1 MSVFKSVNV
10 PCPACHKLVE
20 FSAVYSVNADRRPD
34 LRDAIIKQRFQRQ
47 ACPSCQETF
56 RLDPELHY
64 FDAGRGQWIAAFPA
78 ARLGDWAELE
88 QRAGAA
94 FDQSFGPAAGSMAQS
109 IGADLRAR
117 VTFGWA
123 GLREKLVADEEGLD
137 DAVLELLKMTVVRS
151 VPNSPLKNSTE
162 LRFLGLEKGKLVL
175 AWIRS
180 GNEQLVEVLHLPR
193 KFYDDI
199 ASDLPAWHSLH
210 NEISTGLFVDM
221 LRLMVPARTNEAA

>member
-1 MSVFKSVNV
+1 MSVFKAVNV

-20 FSAVYSVNADRRPD
+20 FNAVYSVNADRRPD

-64 FDAGRGQWIAAFPA
+64 FDAGRGQWIAVFPA
-78 ARLGDWAELE
+78 ARLGDWAKLE
-88 QRAGAA
+88 QQANAA
-94 FDQSFGPAAGSMAQS
+94 FDQSFGPVAGAMAQS

-180 GNEQLVEVLHLPR
+180 GSEQLVEVLHLPR

-199 ASDLPAWHSLH
+199 AGDLPAWHSLH

-221 LRLMVPARTNEAA
+221 LRLMIPARANEAA